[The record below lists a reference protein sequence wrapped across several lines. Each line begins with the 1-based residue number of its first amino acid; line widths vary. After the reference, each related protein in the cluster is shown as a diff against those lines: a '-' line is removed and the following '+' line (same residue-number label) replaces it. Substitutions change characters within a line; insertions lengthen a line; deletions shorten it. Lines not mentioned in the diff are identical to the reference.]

1 VTEPSERPEFVHRRE
16 RRGLIGPFTGRQLL
30 SAAIVIAVTAVGLV
44 VVTTPLGGAGGPLP
58 ADPQPTQYVIG
69 PAVANG
75 LKPGDLPPELTVPG
89 PDGQPTPL
97 LDLDGK
103 PVQLAALRGKAVWLN
118 FWASWC
124 PPCQF
129 ETPVL
134 RDVSDAYA
142 DQGLE
147 VIGVSVRESS
157 EDNVRAYA
165 QKYQLDYTIA
175 ADVTGAVYDLYRL
188 NGIPTSFFIGPEGAI
203 HAIINGPVTEDAARG
218 QVEALLASIPGSS
231 GSPPGSPAV
240 SSPGPGPS

>member
-1 VTEPSERPEFVHRRE
+1 MTEPSERPGFVHRRE

-30 SAAIVIAVTAVGLV
+30 SAAVVIAVTAVALV

-58 ADPQPTQYVIG
+58 ADPQPDPVRDRAG
-69 PAVANG
+69 RRER
-75 LKPGDLPPELTVPG
+75 PEARRRAAG
-89 PDGQPTPL
+89 ADGARRRTASRLRSSISTASRSSSPH
-97 LDLDGK
+97 
-103 PVQLAALRGKAVWLN
+103 LRGKAVWLN

-165 QKYQLDYTIA
+165 EKYQLDYTIA

-188 NGIPTSFFIGPEGAI
+188 NGIPTSFFIGPEGRDPRDHQRA
-203 HAIINGPVTEDAARG
+203 GDRGRPRRARWRR
-218 QVEALLASIPGSS
+218 SCRRPSRR
-231 GSPPGSPAV
+231 SPAV
-240 SSPGPGPS
+240 PSPPSPAPS